1 MTAKEPIHESSIY
14 QLRKYITG
22 MILLTFVITAIAGV
36 MTGARVI
43 TILYRGV
50 SVFLIL
56 WLIGCILR
64 RYWVTIVSNSLSRT
78 KRSRQIK
85 R

>member
-1 MTAKEPIHESSIY
+1 MAAKKPINESSMY

-22 MILLTFVITAIAGV
+22 MIILTFVITAVAGAI
-36 MTGARVI
+36 TGARVI
-43 TILYRGV
+43 TILYRAV

-64 RYWVTIVSNSLSRT
+64 RYWVTIVSNSLST
-78 KRSRQIK
+78 KVK
-85 R
+85 K